1 MSGFSVEFSEMHDMI
16 RTTARDFAANDVAPS
31 SVERDKNGTFPTDI
45 VKKMGELG
53 FMGMMVDPQ
62 WGGSGLDAMSYV
74 LAMEEISAVDASV
87 GVIMS
92 VNNSLVCWG
101 LESYGS
107 DDQKE
112 RFLKPLA
119 QGLIHG
125 AFCLSE
131 PEAGS
136 DATRQHTT
144 AEKTDGGWILNGT
157 KNWITNGT
165 TASTYLVMA
174 QTDRELKHKG
184 ITCFIIDRNTP
195 GFEPGLKE
203 DKLGIR
209 SSDTC
214 SIGLTNVFVPDDQV
228 LGGVGAGFKIA
239 MESLNGGRIGIAAQA
254 LGIAKGAFEAA
265 LRYSTERQAFG
276 KPISNLQAIQMKLA
290 DMATRLEAA
299 RMLVYRAAWMK
310 DQHMNYIKAA
320 AQAKLAASQAAVPQ
334 AVQGFI
340 PLLLRRFLARQHDL
354 LVPARGFERSP
365 VHRALDHHQQRIG
378 LDLRGQVDR
387 ELDKMS
393 ELLVKFG

>member
-1 MSGFSVEFSEMHDMI
+1 MSFNLQFSETHEMI
-16 RTTARDFAANDVAPS
+16 RETARQFAREEVAPTS
-31 SVERDKNGTFPTDI
+31 IERDKSGEFPTESI
-45 VKKMGELG
+45 KNLGELG
-53 FMGMMVDPQ
+53 FLGMMVSPE

-74 LAMEEISAVDASV
+74 IAMEEISAVDASV
-87 GVIMS
+87 GVVMS

-101 LESYGS
+101 LETYCT
-107 DDQKE
+107 DEQKE
-112 RFLKPLA
+112 KWLRPLA
-119 QGLIHG
+119 SGAVHG

-136 DATRQHTT
+136 DATSQSTN
-144 AEKTDGGWILNGT
+144 AVKVDGGWVLNGT

-174 QTDRELKHKG
+174 QTNRELRHKG

-228 LGGVGAGFKIA
+228 LGGVGMGFKIA

-254 LGIAKGAFEAA
+254 LGIAKGATEAA
-265 LRYSTERQAFG
+265 IKYSTERKAFG
-276 KPISNLQAIQMKLA
+276 KPIADLQAIQLKLA

-299 RMLVYRAAWMK
+299 RMLTYRAAYLK
-310 DQHMNYIKAA
+310 DQHQNYIKAA
-320 AQAKLAASQAAVPQ
+320 AQAKLFASQTAVHNALEAIQ
-334 AVQGFI
+334 VHGGYGYVREY
-340 PLLLRRFLARQHDL
+340 LVERYLRDAKITEIYEGTSEIQHI
-354 LVPARGFERSP
+354 VIA
-365 VHRALDHHQQRIG
+365 
-378 LDLRGQVDR
+378 R
-387 ELDKMS
+387 ELIK
-393 ELLVKFG
+393 EL

>member
-320 AQAKLAASQAAVPQ
+320 AQAKLAASQAAVHIALEAIQ
-334 AVQGFI
+334 VHGGYGYVREY
-340 PLLLRRFLARQHDL
+340 LVERYLRDAKITEIYEGTSEIQHI
-354 LVPARGFERSP
+354 VIA
-365 VHRALDHHQQRIG
+365 
-378 LDLRGQVDR
+378 R
-387 ELDKMS
+387 ELLK
-393 ELLVKFG
+393 EIGA